1 MTTVF
6 LVTGFSML
14 FSAGVMVY
22 NYRTT
27 VEDAS
32 SLDTFGLS
40 SIPFHIS
47 SLLLVAFVFTLF
59 GKNGTL
65 SPPSFSLGASLLSH
79 LHPATDPWA
88 NLASY
93 FSFFIL
99 ARERGYC
106 KQLGAYQ
113 STGWG

>member
-47 SLLLVAFVFTLF
+47 TLLLVAFVFTLF
-59 GKNGTL
+59 GSVGIASNLVPIKAQAGDRIHEPLTYR
-65 SPPSFSLGASLLSH
+65 PGFVSFNHRIVPESS
-79 LHPATDPWA
+79 
-88 NLASY
+88 
-93 FSFFIL
+93 
-99 ARERGYC
+99 
-106 KQLGAYQ
+106 
-113 STGWG
+113 